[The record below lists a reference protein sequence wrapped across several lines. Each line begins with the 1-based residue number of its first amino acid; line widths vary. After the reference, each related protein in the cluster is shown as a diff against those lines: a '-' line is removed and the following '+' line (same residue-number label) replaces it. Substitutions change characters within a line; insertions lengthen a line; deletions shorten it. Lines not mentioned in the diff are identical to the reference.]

1 MRVFFAHPK
10 GMDDATIDSWLGK
23 LHKLA
28 TEAVEGKEPVE
39 VIPGRD
45 DFKQYAPAAGGFT
58 GWVRD
63 VATRKDAM
71 SQKPYYDLFVSPYR
85 EIGKATADILTLALH
100 KQMPVVLAE
109 ELECG
114 TVEMRRVTQVV
125 VDDADSYTDGW
136 WLDT

>member
-10 GMDDATIDSWLGK
+10 SMPDDEI
-23 LHKLA
+23 
-28 TEAVEGKEPVE
+28 EAWQQNLTRMFREADYSDVE

-45 DFKQYAPAAGGFT
+45 DFSKYAPAAGGFT

-71 SQKPYYDLFVSPYR
+71 TGVEYYDCFVSPYR
-85 EIGKATADILTLALH
+85 EIGKATADIVTLALH
-100 KQMPVVLAE
+100 HKRPVIFAE
-109 ELECG
+109 QLECG
-114 TVEMRRVTQVV
+114 TIEMRRVTQVV
-125 VDDADSYTDGW
+125 VDDADNYTDGW

>member
-1 MRVFFAHPK
+1 MRIFFAHPK
-10 GMDDATIDSWLGK
+10 GMEDSEIEAWIGK
-23 LHKLA
+23 LHKLG

-45 DFKQYAPAAGGFT
+45 DFKQYAPSAGGFA

-63 VATRKDAM
+63 VATRKEAM
-71 SQKPYYDLFVSPYR
+71 TQKPYYDLFVSPYR

-100 KQMPVVLAE
+100 KQTPVVLAE

-114 TVEMRRVTQVV
+114 TVEMRRVNQVV
-125 VDDADSYTDGW
+125 VDDADNYTNGW